1 MKVVHKT
8 WFRNYEAVE
17 ELEAGIVLNG
27 AEAKSMI
34 EGRVKLEAAYVK
46 LKNGEA
52 FIRNMEVFRYSYAT
66 IREYNPFRERKLL
79 LNKKEIIR
87 FETKMASQPSLTI
100 IPVAVYKKGRHIK
113 VKIVLAR
120 GRTDTEKRKL
130 EKNKEVQR
138 KQEKEAK
145 EYMKR

>member
-1 MKVVHKT
+1 MKVAHKT

-17 ELEAGIVLNG
+17 ELEAGIVLTG
-27 AEAKSMI
+27 AEAKSI
-34 EGRVKLEAAYVK
+34 GEGRVKLEAAYVK
-46 LKNGEA
+46 IKNGEA
-52 FIRNMEVFRYSYAT
+52 FVRNMEVFRYSYASM
-66 IREYNPFRERKLL
+66 REYDPFRPRKLL

-100 IPVAVYKKGRHIK
+100 IPTATYRKGRHIK
-113 VKIVLAR
+113 LKIALVR

-130 EKNKEVQR
+130 EKAKEVKR